1 MKDTLRVGVVGSG
14 AISDTY
20 LENMI
25 NRQPVLEVKGIC
37 SAHIENAQKKAEKY
51 GLPAC
56 TTDEMLADPE
66 IDLVVIL
73 TPVETHFDL
82 IKKAL
87 LAGKHVYTEKTMTVT
102 LEEAKEL
109 MALADEKGLLLCS
122 APDTFL
128 GKGLQTARKVID
140 DGILGDIYSFSIAC
154 NRCNDILTAF
164 FPFLRAPGAG
174 ALRDYMVYY
183 LTALL
188 SLLGP
193 ADRVSAFV
201 EAPVKSRMN
210 NVPGSRNFGEMIATP
225 NESVIAATLRLKSG
239 VVGTIHE
246 NNESLLV
253 DRSDFIIY
261 GTKGILL
268 LGDPNQF
275 ESPVKLLS
283 NGEGFSMKEEIL
295 PPVDGGVGRGIGPA
309 DMAKAIL
316 EGRTPRASKELAGHV
331 LEVIEAMEES
341 AAEGTVVT
349 LKTTFE
355 KPAAL

>member
-1 MKDTLRVGVVGSG
+1 MKDTLRVGVIGSG
-14 AISDTY
+14 AISNTY

-25 NRQPVLEVKGIC
+25 NRQPVLDVKGVC
-37 SAHIENAQKKAEKY
+37 SAHVENARKKAAEF

-56 TTDEMLADPE
+56 TTEEMLANPD
-66 IDLVVIL
+66 IDMVVIL

-102 LEEAKEL
+102 LEQANEL

-128 GKGLQTARKVID
+128 GKGLQTARKAID
-140 DGILGDIYSFSIAC
+140 DGLLGDIYSFSIAC
-154 NRCNDILTAF
+154 NRCNDILTAY

-183 LTALL
+183 LTALM

-193 ADRVSAFV
+193 ADKVSAFV
-201 EAPVKSRMN
+201 EAPIKSRMN
-210 NVPGSRNFGEMIATP
+210 NLPGSRNFGEEIQTP
-225 NESVIAATLRLKSG
+225 NESIIAATMRLKNG

-275 ESPVKLLS
+275 ESPVRLLT
-283 NGEGFSMKEEIL
+283 NGEQFSLKEETL
-295 PPVDGGVGRGIGPA
+295 PAADGGVGRGIGPA

-316 EGRTPRASKELAGHV
+316 EGRTPRASKELAAHV

-341 AAEGTVVT
+341 AASGTVVA
-349 LKTTFE
+349 LKMNFE
-355 KPAAL
+355 QPAAL